1 VAINPGLIRTER
13 LVTILKAQ
21 AEESLGDENRWEEL
35 IDPVFVPGEPQ
46 HIADLTAFLASDL
59 SGNTTGTVFTVDGG
73 SSVR

>member
-1 VAINPGLIRTER
+1 MAINPGLIRTER

-35 IDPVFVPGEPQ
+35 SDPIFGPGDPQ
-46 HIADLTAFLASDL
+46 HIGDLAAFLASDL

-73 SSVR
+73 SCVR